1 MKTTQERVKTYLESS
16 TKELEKLGLVLR
28 PIIYFPKRQSVPL
41 LSKLA
46 MWILKKQGSIMD
58 IQFIDKLWQNQNSK

>member
-16 TKELEKLGLVLR
+16 NKELEKLGLMLR

-46 MWILKKQGSIMD
+46 MYIIKSQGGLLD
-58 IQFIDKLWQNQNSK
+58 TEFRTKE